1 MANILQRPMFRRG
14 GSAAKGSGITSGLTE
29 RKQYADG
36 PDLND
41 ILAGGDAFGIKA
53 MPTPKS
59 EAEMLTDIRP
69 GIYNLELAK
78 QNRPQQQPTT
88 IPSKQRELEAQM
100 GIIRGLGERMAP
112 TGSEV
117 LEDTMA
123 AIASTTPDDPTKL
136 QTFGQFLGK
145 AGTGAL
151 GLKRQREEG
160 RKKFERDAT
169 LQVLKNMTDS
179 EKDQLFRY
187 AKEYAKRTGISED
200 KAYKMFLDRYL
211 RGTPAKGLTTEKL
224 TQDNINRVLGSRKA
238 RNLDMG
244 EVNTVAKTLTAM
256 QKGETGGVSGGIISR
271 SAFTGEEGASTAGAE
286 VGRNYINPTDGGIY
300 RYDGKGKFT
309 KVWPSK

>member
-1 MANILQRPMFRRG
+1 MPNILKRPMFRRG
-14 GSAAKGSGITSGLTE
+14 GSAAKGTGITSGLTE

-53 MPTPKS
+53 LPTPKS
-59 EAEMLTDIRP
+59 EAEMLTDIKP
-69 GIYNLELAK
+69 GIYDLELFK
-78 QNRPQQQPTT
+78 KSQQQQPTT

-117 LEDTMA
+117 LEDTAA
-123 AIASTTPDDPTKL
+123 AIAATAPEDPTKL
-136 QTFGQFLGK
+136 QTFGSFLSK

-169 LQVLKNMTDS
+169 LQVLKNMSKD

-211 RGTPAKGLTTEKL
+211 KGTPSKGLTTDSIIADRYDKL
-224 TQDNINRVLGSRKA
+224 VEDTGSDYYQKSDLALNIARTQAAIFKKQAPNAAVPA
-238 RNLDMG
+238 P
-244 EVNTVAKTLTAM
+244 EVNFKDLDSYSKLRPGTYIDP
-256 QKGETGGVSGGIISR
+256 QTG
-271 SAFTGEEGASTAGAE
+271 
-286 VGRNYINPTDGGIY
+286 DIY
-300 RYDGKGKFT
+300 RIDEQGKEAT
-309 KVWPSK
+309 KVWPTK

>member
-1 MANILQRPMFRRG
+1 MPNILQRPMFRRG

-36 PDLND
+36 PDIND

-69 GIYNLELAK
+69 GIYDLELAK
-78 QNRPQQQPTT
+78 QARQQPTT
-88 IPSKQRELEAQM
+88 MPSQQRELEAQM

-117 LEDTMA
+117 LEDTAA
-123 AIASTTPDDPTKL
+123 AIAATAPEDPTKL
-136 QTFGQFLGK
+136 QTFGSFLSK

-211 RGTPAKGLTTEKL
+211 KGTPSKGLTTDRLVQDYQKILMTDTYGYPSNEAL
-224 TQDNINRVLGSRKA
+224 NIARTQAAAFQKQAPNAAPGPVGANFSDP
-238 RNLDMG
+238 D
-244 EVNTVAKTLTAM
+244 TYKTLRPGTYIDPA
-256 QKGETGGVSGGIISR
+256 SG
-271 SAFTGEEGASTAGAE
+271 
-286 VGRNYINPTDGGIY
+286 DIY
-300 RYDGKGKFT
+300 RIDEQGKEAT
-309 KVWPSK
+309 KVWPTK